1 LKMIDSA
8 CGARLY
14 TEGREL
20 VNFGGACYL
29 GLSDI
34 PELQEAARA
43 AAKYGAIAPVPR
55 HYGFSV
61 APVEEAENAARAF
74 FNTESA
80 IYFPT
85 GYLFG
90 LVALHGLASRIDMV
104 YTDSN
109 AHYCLKDGIAAS
121 GKPAVEFDHLD
132 ADDLRRKMNMTLKPK
147 QVPAVVTDGMFAT
160 FGDIAPLDE
169 YSRILAP
176 YDGFLIVDESHSFG
190 VIGPNGRGAVE
201 KYGLSRERVLAGG
214 SLSKAFCAFGG
225 IAVGSSELIDALSV
239 WPPIRGSSA
248 GMSAAAAMSAAA
260 MQYAKAHPE
269 LLTRLRKL
277 VGELKLGLSGL
288 GISVKQTE
296 SPVVAFTLESRE
308 RMLALQRFLNVN
320 GIYVLF
326 SEYIGAGADGV
337 IRCAVFADHT
347 EDDVRLLLT
356 MIARFLKG

>member
-1 LKMIDSA
+1 MINAA

-14 TEGREL
+14 AEGREL

-29 GLSDI
+29 GLSDK
-34 PELQEAARA
+34 PELTKAARS

-74 FNTESA
+74 FDTEAA

-85 GYLFG
+85 GYMFG
-90 LVALHGLASRIDMV
+90 LAAMHGLSNRIDV
-104 YTDSN
+104 VFADSS

-121 GKPAVEFDHLD
+121 GKPAVAFEHLD
-132 ADDLRRKMNMTLKPK
+132 ADDLQRKIDLTLKPG

-169 YSRILAP
+169 YSRILEP
-176 YDGFLIVDESHSFG
+176 YGGFLIVDESHSFG
-190 VIGPNGRGAVE
+190 VIGPNGHGAVE
-201 KYGLSRERVLAGG
+201 KYGLPRDRVLAGG

-225 IAVGSSELIDALSV
+225 IAVGSSELINTLSAC
-239 WPPIRGSSA
+239 PPIRGSSA

-260 MQYAKAHPE
+260 MQYAKVHPE
-269 LLTRLRKL
+269 LLVRLREL
-277 VGELKLGLSGL
+277 VSELKTGLSGL

-296 SPVVAFTLESRE
+296 SPVAAFTLESRE
-308 RMLALQRFLNVN
+308 RMLALQRFLGDN

-326 SEYIGAGADGV
+326 SDYIGAGADGV

-347 EDDVRLLLT
+347 EGDIRLLLA
-356 MIARFLKG
+356 MISRFLKI